1 MGLLSSK
8 KLVFKHLLCVI
19 DVFTKYALVKSLKDK
34 KTKTVLHSFV
44 DLIKESNRKSSK
56 SRLDRERGIYNSPM
70 QNLLHCNGLL
80 IYSPHNKGWDAY
92 KNIKK

>member
-8 KLVFKHLLCVI
+8 KLAVKHLLCVI

-34 KTKTVLHSFV
+34 KTKTVLHNFV

>member
-8 KLVFKHLLCVI
+8 KMVIKHLLCVI
-19 DVFTKYALVKSLKDK
+19 DVFTKYAFVKPLKDK

-44 DLIKESNRKSSK
+44 ELIKESNRKSSK
-56 SRLDRERGIYNSPM
+56 SRLDRGRGIYNSPM

-80 IYSPHNKGWDAY
+80 MYSPHNKGWVAY

>member
-8 KLVFKHLLCVI
+8 KLAVKHLLCVI
-19 DVFTKYALVKSLKDK
+19 DVFTKCALVKSLKDK